1 SVTLGREKRDLPKD
15 PLPPDAAPSDR
26 DGDGF
31 LDEIDICP
39 DEPGVEPDGCP
50 VGDSDGDG
58 ILDPDDECPDEP
70 GVPAYAGCPVPDSDG
85 DGFLDDVDK
94 CVEEPE
100 TVNDYED
107 DDGCPDEV
115 PEEIKKFTGVIEGIY
130 FDVNKDSIRAQS
142 EAVLKRALKVL
153 KEYPNIRL
161 SITGHTDSRGAH
173 EHNLDLSKRR
183 AAAVKKW
190 LVDNGIEES
199 RLETDGF

>member
-1 SVTLGREKRDLPKD
+1 
-15 PLPPDAAPSDR
+15 
-26 DGDGF
+26 
-31 LDEIDICP
+31 
-39 DEPGVEPDGCP
+39 
-50 VGDSDGDG
+50 
-58 ILDPDDECPDEP
+58 
-70 GVPAYAGCPVPDSDG
+70 
-85 DGFLDDVDK
+85 
-94 CVEEPE
+94 
-100 TVNDYED
+100 
-107 DDGCPDEV
+107 V

-199 RLETDGF
+199 RLETDGFGPDQPIDSNETKAGRSKNRRIEFKLLR